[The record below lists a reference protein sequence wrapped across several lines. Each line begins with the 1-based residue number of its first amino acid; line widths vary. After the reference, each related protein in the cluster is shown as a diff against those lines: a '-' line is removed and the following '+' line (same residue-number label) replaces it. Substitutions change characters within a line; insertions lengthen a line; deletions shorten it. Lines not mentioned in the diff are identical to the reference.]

1 MRATRRAATAL
12 AMCASLT
19 LGGLVVAPSA
29 HSASYPCSTN
39 QTLRFGNVNKCVRA
53 LQTYLN
59 GYQNA
64 RLAIDSSFGPAT
76 LAAVKKYQRAAGLT
90 ADGIVGPKTRDAI
103 SARTGTP
110 VKSGATMAQ
119 IRAAGNA
126 VMQMC
131 WGWGYSFD

>member
-1 MRATRRAATAL
+1 MAEILAT
-12 AMCASLT
+12 
-19 LGGLVVAPSA
+19 P
-29 HSASYPCSTN
+29 
-39 QTLRFGNVNKCVRA
+39 
-53 LQTYLN
+53 
-59 GYQNA
+59 A
-64 RLAIDSSFGPAT
+64 RPAT

-103 SARTGTP
+103 SARTGIP